1 MLLLFV
7 FWNRSLGA
15 KVNQRTEALQ
25 QEIKIRKQ
33 TEQELESYQE
43 RLKALASQL
52 TLPKKGSDS
61 ALPPNCTIR
70 SAEFLAFARMRLAS
84 AKKSTANEKLQDIL
98 NDVSASMLQA
108 VQDTRHVIY
117 DLSSP
122 AMHEIGLRAAIAEW
136 LEEEVQQRHGLQT
149 AFIDRVDPQSKDCA
163 VPSTSAP

>member
-1 MLLLFV
+1 MDSACCRGSTRHCSPFCLLEPEC
-7 FWNRSLGA
+7 SGA

-52 TLPKKGSDS
+52 TL
-61 ALPPNCTIR
+61 
-70 SAEFLAFARMRLAS
+70 AEERERQRIAAELHDQVGQSLAFARMRLAS
-84 AKKSTANEKLQDIL
+84 AKKNTANEKLQDIL

-122 AMHEIGLRAAIAEW
+122 AMHDRSAGSYCRMAGRRGATAARTPDS
-136 LEEEVQQRHGLQT
+136 VH
-149 AFIDRVDPQSKDCA
+149 
-163 VPSTSAP
+163 